1 VPQKSSSLSAP
12 RARQSAAGKKKRAT
26 SFGMTRIYELASGV
40 EDRCGAIHKM
50 RSSSESGELRGGADI
65 WDFEDVL
72 GIGAAG

>member
-1 VPQKSSSLSAP
+1 
-12 RARQSAAGKKKRAT
+12 
-26 SFGMTRIYELASGV
+26 MTRIYELASGV

-50 RSSSESGELRGGADI
+50 RSSSELGELRGGADI